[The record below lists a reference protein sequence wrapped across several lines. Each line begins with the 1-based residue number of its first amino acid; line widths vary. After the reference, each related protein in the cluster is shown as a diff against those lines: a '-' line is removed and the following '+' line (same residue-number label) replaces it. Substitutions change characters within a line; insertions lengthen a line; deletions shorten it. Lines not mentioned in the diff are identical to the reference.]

1 MHRTNAV
8 RPVIFTPLGLP
19 NCRKAG
25 MLSTGYKLRLLI
37 DVDHYE
43 AHMAEQPPLL
53 GELAKRLGDI
63 LPEILPGKPLAEDL
77 EKSAKAVAQTVFNRL
92 ELVTRDEYDTQV
104 DLLHRTQERVIQL
117 EQQLEQLT
125 TALDTLESGNTD
137 PS

>member
-1 MHRTNAV
+1 
-8 RPVIFTPLGLP
+8 
-19 NCRKAG
+19 
-25 MLSTGYKLRLLI
+25 
-37 DVDHYE
+37 
-43 AHMAEQPPLL
+43 MAEQPPLL